1 MSSTPPY
8 PDTTTFQAAK
18 TSTRHAI
25 HAKPGS
31 SSSSDTDLTT
41 ALATRTP
48 TRALALARSV
58 PLPVSPFVLANQIE
72 THTSS
77 LSTSLTTYINASR
90 LPGALENLRASLST
104 VTSIELLI
112 LFIEAWGLRAQVL
125 PLRYLTTLPAVPAL
139 GIGEYAIKIPD
150 LFALVTMAFWGPVGL
165 WVITSIALPLL
176 GGWFINL
183 KGEGGYDAVSFNAV
197 KALAAWIVY
206 VRGGVGGE
214 SMGVVEKGVP
224 GGSVGMLVGA
234 GIGGLAGLYE
244 AVLKK

>member
-1 MSSTPPY
+1 
-8 PDTTTFQAAK
+8 
-18 TSTRHAI
+18 
-25 HAKPGS
+25 
-31 SSSSDTDLTT
+31 
-41 ALATRTP
+41 
-48 TRALALARSV
+48 
-58 PLPVSPFVLANQIE
+58 
-72 THTSS
+72 
-77 LSTSLTTYINASR
+77 
-90 LPGALENLRASLST
+90 
-104 VTSIELLI
+104 
-112 LFIEAWGLRAQVL
+112 
-125 PLRYLTTLPAVPAL
+125 VPAL